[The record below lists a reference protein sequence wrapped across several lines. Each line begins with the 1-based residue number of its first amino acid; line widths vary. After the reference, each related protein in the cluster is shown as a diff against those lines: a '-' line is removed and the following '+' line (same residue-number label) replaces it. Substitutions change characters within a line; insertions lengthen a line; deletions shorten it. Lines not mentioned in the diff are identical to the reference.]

1 MSTGYP
7 VMRKV
12 QTLVHLVPEE
22 PVCEAS
28 QGLVIANVLSD
39 SVERL
44 SIGVGAVG
52 AH

>member
-1 MSTGYP
+1 MIF
-7 VMRKV
+7 V
-12 QTLVHLVPEE
+12 LVSVHFVPED
-22 PVCEAS
+22 PVRGRGEAGS
-28 QGLVIANVLSD
+28 VTANVLSD